1 MKLLS
6 YPGDEVLRV
15 RGDELWEFD
24 RRLQDVGVGRVVV
37 FGLKRRLSHQKLK
50 AQHAHAPDVH
60 LLVMGLPSHH
70 LRRQVVQGAANR
82 VSPATLFKLNYI
94 I

>member
-37 FGLKRRLSHQKLK
+37 FGFKRRLSHQELK

-60 LLVMGLPSHH
+60 LFVMGLPSHH
-70 LRRQVVQGAANR
+70 LWRQVVQGAANR
-82 VSPATLFKLNYI
+82 VSPAKNKLDI
-94 I
+94 Q